1 MLGGPKQQVDWSQV
15 QTEFEAFASNEEVMD
30 GGEAMLFE
38 NVVGGATNNVDA
50 KLSKARMYAQRLG
63 TTIASSSEGHVF
75 VNGKYHVADD
85 VCCHTLV
92 LECDTKLYGT
102 RIS

>member
-1 MLGGPKQQVDWSQV
+1 M
-15 QTEFEAFASNEEVMD
+15 EFEAFASNEEVMD
-30 GGEAMLFE
+30 GGEAILFE
-38 NVVGGATNNVDA
+38 NVVGVVGGATDNVDA
-50 KLSKARMYAQRLG
+50 KLSKARMYARRLG

-85 VCCHTLV
+85 VCFHTLV
-92 LECDTKLYGT
+92 LECDTKLYGN